1 MSDMQEA
8 IKELSTAL
16 SEIALPKRF
25 LEGYDQL
32 ECLAYS
38 HATETYLVR
47 QKGSNML
54 CIAKCYD
61 RKSYKAVNESGILK
75 TLRHEG
81 LPAFVDEYEDDA
93 TVCIVREYIE
103 GTPLDKYMAQ
113 HSLSQSVPS
122 CGAAFHHSGKQRVG
136 VCAIIP
142 RFQLLNCTDA
152 EFVIQAEDLLAVA

>member
-1 MSDMQEA
+1 MSDMQDA

-32 ECLAYS
+32 ECLAHS

-81 LPAFVDEYEDDA
+81 LPAFVDEYEDDRRMRHNPA
-93 TVCIVREYIE
+93 LPAPELHRCRIRHT
-103 GTPLDKYMAQ
+103 GGG
-113 HSLSQSVPS
+113 PS
-122 CGAAFHHSGKQRVG
+122 CCSLA
-136 VCAIIP
+136 
-142 RFQLLNCTDA
+142 CTA
-152 EFVIQAEDLLAVA
+152 PW